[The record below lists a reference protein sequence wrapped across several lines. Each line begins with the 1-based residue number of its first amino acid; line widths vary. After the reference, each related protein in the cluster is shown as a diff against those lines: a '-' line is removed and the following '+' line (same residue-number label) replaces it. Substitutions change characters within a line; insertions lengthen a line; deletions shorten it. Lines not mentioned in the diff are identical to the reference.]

1 MAQLISYFT
10 WRGCGFQPASC
21 SVLEGSGTWN
31 GSPAGEGHW
40 ALQLWFEKEK
50 DWQSQSIKQLALS
63 LFFLILKKIIFDHMA
78 GRVLVP
84 WPGIEPVASAVDAQ
98 SLHHWT
104 NREVLV
110 GSHFP
115 EFPSICKETLNR
127 GQHVNL
133 QPSAIPPTKTCF
145 SSQFNAR

>member
-1 MAQLISYFT
+1 
-10 WRGCGFQPASC
+10 
-21 SVLEGSGTWN
+21 
-31 GSPAGEGHW
+31 
-40 ALQLWFEKEK
+40 
-50 DWQSQSIKQLALS
+50 
-63 LFFLILKKIIFDHMA
+63 MA
-78 GRVLVP
+78 GRVLVT

-133 QPSAIPPTKTCF
+133 QPSAIPPTKLVSLPSLMPGRSF
-145 SSQFNAR
+145 SKEKNK